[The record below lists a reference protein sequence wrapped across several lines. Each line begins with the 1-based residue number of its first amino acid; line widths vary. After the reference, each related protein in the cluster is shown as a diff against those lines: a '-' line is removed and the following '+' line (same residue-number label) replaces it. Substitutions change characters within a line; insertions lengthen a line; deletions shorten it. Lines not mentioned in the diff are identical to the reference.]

1 MRYNN
6 RKADELRPVTIEA
19 DVNKYAEG
27 SCLIKCGNTH
37 VLCTASLEEKV
48 PAWIKNTGS
57 GWVTAEYGMLPRS
70 TQTRMDREAKKGQ
83 SGRTHEIQRLIGRAL
98 RSVVDLKAM
107 GEICIKVDCDVLQAD
122 GGTRTA
128 SISGGFV
135 ALYKAFEKLIAD
147 GKLAKNPI
155 KDTVSAISCGICNG
169 EALLDLDYSEDSS
182 AETDSNFVMTGAGKL
197 VEVQG
202 TAEGAPFSTEEL
214 LRLLDLAKKGCN
226 EVKALQM
233 SVLGYK
239 GK

>member
-6 RKADELRPVTIEA
+6 RKADELRPITVEA
-19 DVNKYAEG
+19 DINKYAEG

-128 SISGGFV
+128 SISGGFI
-135 ALYKAFEKLIAD
+135 ALYKAFEKLVAD
-147 GKLAKNPI
+147 GKLAKNPV

-169 EALLDLDYSEDSS
+169 EALLDLDYVEDSS
-182 AETDSNFVMTGAGKL
+182 AETDSNFVITGSGLL

-214 LRLLDLAKKGCN
+214 LKLLNLAQKGCK
-226 EVKALQM
+226 EVKALQTA
-233 SVLGYK
+233 VLGYK